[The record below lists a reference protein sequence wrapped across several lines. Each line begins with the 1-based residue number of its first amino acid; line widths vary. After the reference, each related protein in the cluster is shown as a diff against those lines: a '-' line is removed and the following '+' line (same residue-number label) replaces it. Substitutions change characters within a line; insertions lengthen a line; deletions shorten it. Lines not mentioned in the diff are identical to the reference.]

1 MSDRPGQAFSLN
13 SAPDSNGRHPS
24 LALFRRALLWAPP
37 ILMAVLLVG
46 GAAGCADTGPGDP
59 PEPAVEPEEDGGSEP
74 DVAVDGGFDAG
85 TNEPDA
91 EPSPA
96 SPAVE
101 PEAEPEPDD
110 AGPGDGGVD
119 DDAGPPEC
127 GSGCGGGLA
136 CCDGVCIDLSA
147 SPAHCGACG
156 NACSLDEFCG
166 GEPLGCHPALFQ
178 NLCLVNRPYR
188 IDDTEAADVASGA
201 IIAEAVE
208 SACPQME
215 QMVERAQDDPSV
227 VDISNGRPITGVNS
241 LAILAGGSFFH
252 QSVRYLEAAAD
263 LPVIS
268 ETTANTE
275 RLHRRNG
282 GTIVDIPK
290 AAVTPGHDFFVIQVA
305 DEAISGTL
313 VLTAY
318 GMFTP
323 GTRAAAY
330 WLANE
335 ILPNLD
341 TITDQYFIYE
351 WTDGNGDEIPNAG
364 DAFDLVYSG

>member
-1 MSDRPGQAFSLN
+1 
-13 SAPDSNGRHPS
+13 
-24 LALFRRALLWAPP
+24 
-37 ILMAVLLVG
+37 MAVSQTKAGTRRRGRWSPAAACFLCLLF
-46 GAAGCADTGPGDP
+46 GAAGTVGCADSGDGPTPTPD
-59 PEPAVEPEEDGGSEP
+59 VEPEAADAGNEPEDILDGGG
-74 DVAVDGGFDAG
+74 DGG
-85 TNEPDA
+85 TNEPSPI
-91 EPSPA
+91 EPDPAPSSP
-96 SPAVE
+96 SVE
-101 PEAEPEPDD
+101 PEAEPEPEED
-110 AGPGDGGVD
+110 AGPTEGDGGVVEE
-119 DDAGPPEC
+119 DAGPPAC
-127 GSGCGGGLA
+127 GDGCGGGLA

-147 SPAHCGACG
+147 SPEHCGACG

-166 GEPLGCHPALFQ
+166 GEPLGCHISRFD

-188 IDDTEAADVASGA
+188 IDDSEAADIASGA

-215 QMVERAQDDPSV
+215 QMVERTQDDPSV
-227 VDISNGRPITGVNS
+227 VDIGNGRPITGVNS

-252 QSVRYLEAAAD
+252 RSVQYLEAAAD
-263 LPVIS
+263 LPIIA

-290 AAVTPGHDFFVIQVA
+290 AAVTPSHDFFVIQVA

-313 VLTAY
+313 VLSAY

-330 WLANE
+330 WLSTE

-341 TITDQYFIYE
+341 TVTDQFFIYE

-364 DAFDLVYSG
+364 DAFDLVFSG